1 MVGVATEVDDT
12 GGRGQKPRALII
24 TLYGLYARETGG
36 WLSVASIVRLLA
48 ECGVDEPSVRS
59 SIYRLKRRGLLTA
72 EKVGAAA
79 GYALS
84 DEAQQILA
92 AGDRRI
98 FERPHADA
106 DEGWVLAAFSV
117 PESERDKRH
126 QLRSRLSWLGFGTV
140 SAGVWIAPA
149 HLLDETYET
158 LRRHGLDV
166 YVELFRGE
174 HLAFA
179 DTAERVARWWDLP
192 RLHGLYQEF
201 LDHYGPLSARYRRR
215 TKIDDNRAFADY
227 LTALTDWRRLSYA
240 DPGLPVKV
248 LPSDWNGVAAAST
261 FFELRAK
268 LAGPAHRLV
277 DSVRAC

>member
-1 MVGVATEVDDT
+1 MERAGEADEA

-36 WLSVASIVRLLA
+36 WLSVASIIRLLA

-59 SIYRLKRRGLLTA
+59 SIFRLKRRGLLTA
-72 EKVGAAA
+72 EKINGAA

-84 DEAQQILA
+84 EEAQRILT

-98 FERPHADA
+98 FERPQADA
-106 DEGWVLAAFSV
+106 DEGWLLAAFSV

-126 QLRSRLSWLGFGTV
+126 QLRSQLTWLGFGTV

-149 HLLDETYET
+149 HLLDETTET
-158 LRRHGLDV
+158 LRRHHLDV

-179 DTAERVARWWDLP
+179 DTAQRVGQWWDLP

-201 LDHYGPLSARYRRR
+201 LDAYAPMAAKYKRRGR
-215 TKIDDNRAFADY
+215 IEDSQAFADY
-227 LTALTDWRRLSYA
+227 LNALTDWRRLSYA

-248 LPSDWNGVAAAST
+248 LPSDWNGVAAART
-261 FFELRAK
+261 FFELRDR
-268 LAGPAHRLV
+268 LAAPAHQLV
-277 DSVRAC
+277 DTVRAG

>member
-1 MVGVATEVDDT
+1 
-12 GGRGQKPRALII
+12 
-24 TLYGLYARETGG
+24 
-36 WLSVASIVRLLA
+36 VASIIRLLG

-59 SIYRLKRRGLLTA
+59 SIFRLKRRGLLTA
-72 EKVGAAA
+72 EKINGAA

-84 DEAQQILA
+84 EEAQRILA

-98 FERPHADA
+98 FERPQADA
-106 DEGWVLAAFSV
+106 DEGWLLAAFSV

-126 QLRSRLSWLGFGTV
+126 QLRSQLTWLGFGTV

-149 HLLDETYET
+149 HLLDETTDT
-158 LRRHGLDV
+158 LRRHHLDV

-179 DTAERVARWWDLP
+179 DTAQRVGQWWDLP

-201 LDHYGPLSARYRRR
+201 LDSYAPMAAKYKRRG
-215 TKIDDNRAFADY
+215 KIDDNQAFADY
-227 LTALTDWRRLSYA
+227 LNALTDWSRLSYA

-248 LPSDWNGVAAAST
+248 LPGDWNGVAAART
-261 FFELRAK
+261 FFELRDK
-268 LAGPAHRLV
+268 LAEPAHTLV
-277 DSVRAC
+277 DAVRAG